1 MARMVE
7 SASSTCRV
15 DARPAQ
21 ACWSSRLS
29 GGRRPSLA
37 TQAAAATPN
46 ATVIPQIEA
55 VVTVNIFR
63 FPLRARHFAV
73 YCHYRNRAAEHD
85 RPGQDDRPT
94 GLGKELTL
102 MRFLVTVL
110 TAIALAAIEPRAAR
124 AAEPSLVITKGGE
137 SQHYTTATLLARAD
151 LVSISVPNDVSY
163 RRSTTYRAL
172 PLLALLGK
180 NSDTRLDTLEAR
192 AADGFVAQIPL
203 ELVTRGAAGGAVA
216 WLAVEDPA
224 RPWEPLPHQRKSA
237 GPFYVV
243 WENPQRSNI
252 RSEQWPHWL
261 VSLELVESPLH
272 RWPQLELPAEQT
284 SAARA
289 GQKIFLS
296 FCLPC
301 HRLNGGGASD
311 AGPDLGQPMN
321 ATEYLTDAGLRGI
334 IRNPRSVR
342 TWPNQ
347 TMGGFG
353 NKTLPDSDV
362 DDLLVYLRAM
372 ATKPSAAS
380 GK

>member
-1 MARMVE
+1 
-7 SASSTCRV
+7 
-15 DARPAQ
+15 
-21 ACWSSRLS
+21 
-29 GGRRPSLA
+29 
-37 TQAAAATPN
+37 
-46 ATVIPQIEA
+46 
-55 VVTVNIFR
+55 
-63 FPLRARHFAV
+63 
-73 YCHYRNRAAEHD
+73 
-85 RPGQDDRPT
+85 
-94 GLGKELTL
+94 

-110 TAIALAAIEPRAAR
+110 TAMALAAIGPRAAR

-137 SQHYTTATLLARAD
+137 SQRYTATALLARAD

-172 PLLALLGK
+172 PLLALLGR
-180 NSDTRLDTLEAR
+180 NTDTRFDTLEAR
-192 AADGFVAQIPL
+192 ATDGFIAQIPL
-203 ELVTRGAAGGAVA
+203 ELVTGGAAGGAVA
-216 WLAVEDPA
+216 WLAIEDPA
-224 RPWEPLPHQRKSA
+224 QPWEPLPHHTKSA
-237 GPFYVV
+237 GPFYLV

-272 RWPQLELPAEQT
+272 RWPQLELPAGQT
-284 SAARA
+284 SASAARG

-311 AGPDLGQPMN
+311 TGPDLGQPMN

-353 NKTLPDSDV
+353 SKTLPDGDV
-362 DDLLVYLRAM
+362 DNLLVYLRAM
-372 ATKPSAAS
+372 AMKPNAAS

>member
-1 MARMVE
+1 MPM
-7 SASSTCRV
+7 
-15 DARPAQ
+15 
-21 ACWSSRLS
+21 RL
-29 GGRRPSLA
+29 LM
-37 TQAAAATPN
+37 
-46 ATVIPQIEA
+46 
-55 VVTVNIFR
+55 
-63 FPLRARHFAV
+63 
-73 YCHYRNRAAEHD
+73 
-85 RPGQDDRPT
+85 
-94 GLGKELTL
+94 TL
-102 MRFLVTVL
+102 L
-110 TAIALAAIEPRAAR
+110 TAVALTAGAPCASR

-137 SQHYTTATLLARAD
+137 SQHYTAASLLARAD
-151 LVSISVPNDVSY
+151 VVSISVPNDVSY
-163 RRSTTYRAL
+163 RRSTTYRAV
-172 PLLALLGK
+172 PLLALLGRS
-180 NSDTRLDTLEAR
+180 NDSRLDTLEAK
-192 AADGFVAQIPL
+192 ATDGFIAQIPV

-216 WLAVEDPA
+216 WLAIEDPA
-224 RPWEPLPHQRKSA
+224 RPWEPLPHHTKSA
-237 GPFYVV
+237 GPFYLV

-272 RWPQLELPAEQT
+272 RWPQLELPAGQA

-311 AGPDLGQPMN
+311 TGPDLGEPMN
-321 ATEYLTDAGLRGI
+321 ATEYLTEAGLRGI

-353 NKTLPDSDV
+353 SKTLPDADV
-362 DDLLVYLRAM
+362 DNLLVYLRAM
-372 ATKPSAAS
+372 ATRPAAAS